1 MWLAMI
7 ALSLFAMGLIAF
19 GWRPRLAT
27 HRRDL
32 GVMSQ
37 QWLSEHRA
45 GSR

>member
-1 MWLAMI
+1 MWLAMT
-7 ALSLFAMGLIAF
+7 ALTLFVIGLLAF
-19 GWRPRLAT
+19 GVRPWLDTRG
-27 HRRDL
+27 RDL